1 MFWTLSFAHVAEVV
15 GGGTRVE
22 RLTHPSTVQE
32 LLAILRE
39 HNGGKASPMLR
50 FMLRFTL
57 WLSFDPFAWQVAR
70 LRGLAL
76 DMGQGLT
83 PSCIRAQS
91 THLYTLHRKPADHS
105 LSDTSGSFDR
115 YGSN

>member
-76 DMGQGLT
+76 DMGQGFDAQLHQGPEYAPVHPT
-83 PSCIRAQS
+83 PQ
-91 THLYTLHRKPADHS
+91 
-105 LSDTSGSFDR
+105 TS
-115 YGSN
+115 